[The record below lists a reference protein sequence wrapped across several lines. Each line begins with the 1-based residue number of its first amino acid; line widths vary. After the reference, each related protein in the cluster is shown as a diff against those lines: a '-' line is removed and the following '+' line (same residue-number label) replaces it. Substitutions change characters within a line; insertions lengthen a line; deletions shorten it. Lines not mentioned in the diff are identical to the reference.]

1 MSLVTNTIL
10 ERINSLIV
18 VVNSEGKIE
27 YVSPSAK
34 RILGFEPEQLLGEG
48 WWNLTRD
55 DKKERRKIRE
65 LIKTQIA
72 QKALL
77 ETIPQE
83 RMLKTANGA
92 NKWILW
98 NTSKGLFNKLV
109 AIGHDIT
116 DRKNAELNLLLKH
129 KLLEQQNLEIL
140 ASIRYAR
147 RIQES
152 ILPDK
157 NKIASAFADAF
168 VLYQPKDVVSGDFYF
183 FHQRGSK
190 TFMIAVDCTGHGV
203 PGALMTMLANSI
215 LKEVI
220 VTRGIEEPAEI
231 LYAIDRELYIELNK
245 DDGRDISRDG
255 MDVAVTVTDSET
267 KTLQYAG
274 AFRPM
279 LLLRGQ
285 EIFEFEANRFPIGF
299 YGDTEKVFTSHKFQ
313 METGD
318 AFYLFTDGFCD
329 QFGGEQKK
337 KFNRKRFKELLLS
350 VQSMSFDEQESFL
363 QYALLNWRQDEPQVD
378 DVLVV
383 GIKIG

>member
-34 RILGFEPEQLLGEG
+34 RILGFEPDDLLGEG

-65 LIKTQIA
+65 FIKTQIA
-72 QKALL
+72 QKVLL

-83 RMLKTANGA
+83 RMLKTATGG

-116 DRKNAELNLLLKH
+116 DRKNAELNLLFKH

-157 NKIASAFADAF
+157 NKIVSAFSDAF

-267 KTLQYAG
+267 KMLQYAG

-279 LLLRGQ
+279 LLVRGQ
-285 EIFEFEANRFPIGF
+285 EIVEFEANRFPIGF
-299 YGDTEKVFTSHKFQ
+299 YGDTEKVFTSQEFQ
-313 METGD
+313 LEEGD

-350 VQSMSFDEQESFL
+350 VQSMNFSEQEAFL

-378 DVLVV
+378 DILVV
-383 GIKIG
+383 GMKV

>member
-1 MSLVTNTIL
+1 
-10 ERINSLIV
+10 
-18 VVNSEGKIE
+18 
-27 YVSPSAK
+27 
-34 RILGFEPEQLLGEG
+34 
-48 WWNLTRD
+48 
-55 DKKERRKIRE
+55 
-65 LIKTQIA
+65 
-72 QKALL
+72 
-77 ETIPQE
+77 
-83 RMLKTANGA
+83 
-92 NKWILW
+92 LW

-116 DRKNAELNLLLKH
+116 DRKNAEMNLLLKH
-129 KLLEQQNLEIL
+129 KLLEQQNFEIL

-157 NKIASAFADAF
+157 NKIVSAFADAF

-190 TFMIAVDCTGHGV
+190 IFMIAVDCTGHGV

-215 LKEVI
+215 LKDVI

-231 LYAIDRELYIELNK
+231 LYALDRELFIELNK

-255 MDVAVTVTDSET
+255 MDVAVTVTDQET
-267 KTLQYAG
+267 KTLHYAG
-274 AFRPM
+274 AFRP
-279 LLLRGQ
+279 LLLIRGQ
-285 EIFEFEANRFPIGF
+285 EIFELEANRFPIGF
-299 YGDTEKVFTSHKFQ
+299 YGDTEKVFTSHKFNL
-313 METGD
+313 EEGD

-329 QFGGEQKK
+329 QFGGEQTK

-350 VQSMSFDEQESFL
+350 VQSMSFVEQQAFL

-378 DVLVV
+378 DILV
-383 GIKIG
+383 IGMKV

>member
-1 MSLVTNTIL
+1 MSLVTHTVL

-18 VVNSEGKIE
+18 VVNAEGKIE

-65 LIKTQIA
+65 LIKTQVA
-72 QKALL
+72 QKVLL

-129 KLLEQQNLEIL
+129 KLLEQQNKEIL
-140 ASIRYAR
+140 ESIRYAR

-157 NKIASAFADAF
+157 QKIISAFADAF

-183 FHQRGSK
+183 FHRHENRN
-190 TFMIAVDCTGHGV
+190 FIVAVDCTGHGV
-203 PGALMTMLANSI
+203 PGALMTMIANSI

-220 VTRGIEEPAEI
+220 VKRGIHDPAEI
-231 LYAIDRELYIELNK
+231 LRAVDDELYVELNK
-245 DDGRDISRDG
+245 DEGRDISRDG
-255 MDVAVTVTDSET
+255 MDAAVTVIDTEN
-267 KTLQYAG
+267 KTLEFAG

-279 LLLRGQ
+279 LLVRDG

-299 YGDTEKVFTSHKFQ
+299 YGDTEKQFTSQQFALQ
-313 METGD
+313 PGD
-318 AFYLFTDGFCD
+318 ACYLFTDGYCD

-350 VQSMSFDEQESFL
+350 VQPMSFSEQEAFL

-378 DVLVV
+378 DILV
-383 GIKIG
+383 IGLRI

>member
-18 VVNSEGKIE
+18 VVNSEGKID

-34 RILGFEPEQLLGEG
+34 RILGFEPEQLMGEG

-72 QKALL
+72 QKVLL

-83 RMLKTANGA
+83 RMLKTANGGT
-92 NKWILW
+92 KWILW

-116 DRKNAELNLLLKH
+116 ERKNAELNLLLKH
-129 KLLEQQNLEIL
+129 KMLEQQNLEIL

-190 TFMIAVDCTGHGV
+190 TFMVAVDCTGHGV
-203 PGALMTMLANSI
+203 PGALMTMIANSI

-220 VTRGIEEPAEI
+220 VTRGIEDPAEI
-231 LYAIDRELYIELNK
+231 LYAVDRELYIELNK

-255 MDVAVTVTDSET
+255 MDVAITVTDSET
-267 KTLQYAG
+267 KMLQYAG

-279 LLLRGQ
+279 LLIRGQ
-285 EIFEFEANRFPIGF
+285 EIIEFQANRFPIGF
-299 YGDTEKVFTSHKFQ
+299 YGDTEKVFTSHEFQ
-313 METGD
+313 LQAGD
-318 AFYLFTDGFCD
+318 AYYLFTDGFCD

-350 VQSMSFDEQESFL
+350 VQSMSFDEQEGFL

-378 DVLVV
+378 DILV
-383 GIKIG
+383 IGMKV

>member
-1 MSLVTNTIL
+1 MSLVTNSIL

-34 RILGFEPEQLLGEG
+34 RILGFEPEQLLGDG

-65 LIKTQIA
+65 LIKDQIA
-72 QKALL
+72 QKVLL

-83 RMLKTANGA
+83 RMLKTANGG

-116 DRKNAELNLLLKH
+116 DRKNAEMNLLLKH

-157 NKIASAFADAF
+157 NKIVSAFTDAF

-190 TFMIAVDCTGHGV
+190 IFMIAVDCTGHGV

-215 LKEVI
+215 LKDVI

-231 LYAIDRELYIELNK
+231 LYALDHALFIELNK
-245 DDGRDISRDG
+245 DDGRDISHDG
-255 MDVAVTVTDSET
+255 MDVAVTVTDQET
-267 KTLQYAG
+267 KTLHYAG
-274 AFRPM
+274 AFRP
-279 LLLRGQ
+279 LLLIRGQ

-299 YGDTEKVFTSHKFQ
+299 YGDTEKTFTSHEFNLK
-313 METGD
+313 EDD

-350 VQSMSFDEQESFL
+350 VQSMSFVEQEAFL

-378 DVLVV
+378 DILV
-383 GIKIG
+383 IGMKV